1 MSELRQQAAP
11 ASPASTSAVVPASA
25 SAVDS
30 GPVGKMGRPSFKR
43 TLTFFGFFAITASM
57 VMTVYEYPSF
67 ASSGF
72 HLVFFLIIGG
82 ILWFLPVALCA
93 AEMATVK
100 GWESGGIFAWVGNTL
115 GRRWGFAALFFQ
127 WFQITVGFVTMAFFI
142 LAAFAY
148 VVGWDALYKD
158 PLVMFF
164 GVAAIVWLLTLTQLG
179 GTKYTARIS
188 KVGFV
193 GGIIVPVLVLL
204 AGLLI
209 YFATGG
215 MSQIAISPAAFVP
228 DFSKADTLVIFAS
241 FILAYMGVEASAS
254 HVNELKNPNRNYPLA
269 MIILAVL
276 TIALDALGGLAV
288 ATTLPASV
296 LDGNLSF
303 GVIEAFRAIYVEHI
317 GPAFSWIVFAVA
329 LLLALG
335 VLAEISAWIVGP
347 SRALLDTAHDGIL
360 PPSFKKVNKHGVSVR
375 TVVVQAA
382 IVTMWD
388 AVLCGSIA
396 LSGGSSSSVGYLTA
410 IGLTV
415 VIYLVGYVLFFL
427 GYFVLVLRKK
437 SLPRSF
443 QLPGGTPFKVIV
455 AGVGLVMTL
464 ATLVI
469 SFFPS
474 SNLTAQ
480 ANQVYQITLF
490 VAFAVS
496 VALPFVIYSQRH
508 RWAPKRGLEAM
519 RAAAEARVVDA
530 ASGAAMRGGAGAGA
544 AGVRAGAAVPG
555 AAGVRANAEA
565 PGTTAGVRAGV
576 APGAADV
583 RAGVAVPS
591 AGQGSGKIN
600 KRTRAKENLSS
611 DLRKSAP
618 RASAPRASGASGMTA
633 DTGVGGSVARTI
645 SAAVVSVTSRPASPF
660 SVDARETSAT
670 VEEVRGPSR
679 DGRDKDA
686 DAQNRSAEAAASAG
700 GESQE
705 AHVVQTGRHAQIER
719 DAGAADDA
727 HEAREARDAHVS
739 HASQAGR
746 HAQVGRDAG
755 VAGWRDGGRAEH
767 DADAAAY
774 GSCDAGAAN
783 RRDGGRDDRPTP

>member
-1 MSELRQQAAP
+1 MSESRQKSVAP
-11 ASPASTSAVVPASA
+11 SADP
-25 SAVDS
+25 
-30 GPVGKMGRPSFKR
+30 GPVGQAGRPSFKR

-72 HLVFFLIIGG
+72 QLVFFLIIGG
-82 ILWFLPVALCA
+82 LLWFLPVALCA

-148 VVGWDALYKD
+148 VVKWDALYNN

-204 AGLLI
+204 VGLII

-215 MSQIAISPAAFVP
+215 VSQINMSPATFVP
-228 DFSKADTLVIFAS
+228 DFGKVDTLVIFAS

-269 MIILAVL
+269 MIVLAIL

-288 ATTLPASV
+288 ATTLPATV

-303 GVIEAFRAIYVEHI
+303 GVIEAFRAIFVQHI
-317 GPAFSWIVFAVA
+317 SPSLGWIVFVVA

-360 PPSFKKVNKHGVSVR
+360 PPSFKKVNKHGVSVQ
-375 TVVVQAA
+375 TVVIQAV
-382 IVTMWD
+382 IVTVWD

-427 GYFVLVLRKK
+427 GYFYLIFKK
-437 SLPRSF
+437 KNLQRSF
-443 QLPGGTPFKVIV
+443 QLPGGTPFKAIV
-455 AGVGLVMTL
+455 AGVGLIMTV

-480 ANQVYQITLF
+480 ANAVYQATLGIAF
-490 VAFAVS
+490 VIS
-496 VALPFVIYSQRH
+496 VAIPFIIYALRH
-508 RWAPKRGLEAM
+508 KWAPKQTAV
-519 RAAAEARVVDA
+519 A
-530 ASGAAMRGGAGAGA
+530 AGA
-544 AGVRAGAAVPG
+544 AGGAGVSATRTHAVPAVSPSQPAKADPMRGAAPQATSSTQGG
-555 AAGVRANAEA
+555 AQ
-565 PGTTAGVRAGV
+565 P
-576 APGAADV
+576 
-583 RAGVAVPS
+583 
-591 AGQGSGKIN
+591 SGKIN
-600 KRTRAKENLSS
+600 KRTRAKDSLDAGSQPPTGAAG
-611 DLRKSAP
+611 KP
-618 RASAPRASGASGMTA
+618 RATGASGLTA
-633 DTGVGGSVARTI
+633 DAGLGGRVADSI
-645 SAAVVSVTSRPASPF
+645 SAAVVSVTSRPASPL
-660 SVDARETSAT
+660 DAA
-670 VEEVRGPSR
+670 
-679 DGRDKDA
+679 
-686 DAQNRSAEAAASAG
+686 
-700 GESQE
+700 
-705 AHVVQTGRHAQIER
+705 
-719 DAGAADDA
+719 DAGAPTKDAENVRDKLIDREADGDLRSSVTEGVVGQGLPRADDDTPDPRRETGPDTN
-727 HEAREARDAHVS
+727 HPAR
-739 HASQAGR
+739 
-746 HAQVGRDAG
+746 
-755 VAGWRDGGRAEH
+755 
-767 DADAAAY
+767 
-774 GSCDAGAAN
+774 
-783 RRDGGRDDRPTP
+783 

>member
-11 ASPASTSAVVPASA
+11 ASSASTSAAVPASA

-303 GVIEAFRAIYVEHI
+303 GVIEAFRAMYVEHI

-443 QLPGGTPFKVIV
+443 QLPGGTPFKVVV
-455 AGVGLVMTL
+455 AGVGLIMTL

-544 AGVRAGAAVPG
+544 AGVRAGSAVPSSP
-555 AAGVRANAEA
+555 AGVRANAAA
-565 PGTTAGVRAGV
+565 PGTTAGVRAGS
-576 APGAADV
+576 AA
-583 RAGVAVPS
+583 PS

-618 RASAPRASGASGMTA
+618 GAGAPRASGASGMTA

-670 VEEVRGPSR
+670 VEEVRGPAR
-679 DGRDKDA
+679 GGRDKDA

-700 GESQE
+700 GEARE
-705 AHVVQTGRHAQIER
+705 AHVVQTGRHAQTER
-719 DAGAADDA
+719 DAGAAACGSRDAGASNDA
-727 HEAREARDAHVS
+727 HDAHDAHGAHVS

-755 VAGWRDGGRAEH
+755 VAGWRDGGRAGR

-783 RRDGGRDDRPTP
+783 RRDDEHDDRPMP

>member
-1 MSELRQQAAP
+1 
-11 ASPASTSAVVPASA
+11 
-25 SAVDS
+25 
-30 GPVGKMGRPSFKR
+30 
-43 TLTFFGFFAITASM
+43 
-57 VMTVYEYPSF
+57 
-67 ASSGF
+67 
-72 HLVFFLIIGG
+72 
-82 ILWFLPVALCA
+82 
-93 AEMATVK
+93 
-100 GWESGGIFAWVGNTL
+100 
-115 GRRWGFAALFFQ
+115 
-127 WFQITVGFVTMAFFI
+127 
-142 LAAFAY
+142 
-148 VVGWDALYKD
+148 
-158 PLVMFF
+158 
-164 GVAAIVWLLTLTQLG
+164 
-179 GTKYTARIS
+179 
-188 KVGFV
+188 
-193 GGIIVPVLVLL
+193 
-204 AGLLI
+204 
-209 YFATGG
+209 
-215 MSQIAISPAAFVP
+215 
-228 DFSKADTLVIFAS
+228 
-241 FILAYMGVEASAS
+241 MGVEASAS

-443 QLPGGTPFKVIV
+443 QLPGGTPFKVVV

-530 ASGAAMRGGAGAGA
+530 ASGAAMRGGAGAVRRACARGRGRLLGCV

-555 AAGVRANAEA
+555 SPAGVRASAAA
-565 PGTTAGVRAGV
+565 PGTTAGVRAGS
-576 APGAADV
+576 AA
-583 RAGVAVPS
+583 PS

-618 RASAPRASGASGMTA
+618 GASAPRASGASGMTA

-670 VEEVRGPSR
+670 VEEVRGPAR
-679 DGRDKDA
+679 GGRDKDA

-700 GESQE
+700 GEAQE
-705 AHVVQTGRHAQIER
+705 AHVVQTGRHAQTER
-719 DAGAADDA
+719 DAGAAACGSRDAGAANDA
-727 HEAREARDAHVS
+727 HDAHDAHGAHVS

-755 VAGWRDGGRAEH
+755 VAGWRDGGRAGR

-783 RRDGGRDDRPTP
+783 QSDDEHDDRPMP

>member
-1 MSELRQQAAP
+1 MSELRQQAVP
-11 ASPASTSAVVPASA
+11 ASPASTSAAVPASA

-179 GTKYTARIS
+179 GMKYTARIS

-443 QLPGGTPFKVIV
+443 QLPGGTPFKVVV
-455 AGVGLVMTL
+455 AGVGLIMTL

-679 DGRDKDA
+679 DSRDKDA

-700 GESQE
+700 GEARE
-705 AHVVQTGRHAQIER
+705 ARVAQTGRHAQTER
-719 DAGAADDA
+719 DAGAADEA
-727 HEAREARDAHVS
+727 HEAHEAHDAHVS

-783 RRDGGRDDRPTP
+783 RRDDGHDGRPTP